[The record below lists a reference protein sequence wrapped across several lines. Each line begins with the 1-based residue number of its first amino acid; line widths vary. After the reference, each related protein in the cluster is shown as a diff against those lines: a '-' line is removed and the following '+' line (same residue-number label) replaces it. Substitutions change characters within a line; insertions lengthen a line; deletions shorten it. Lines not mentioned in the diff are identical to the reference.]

1 MTALAAG
8 LKKHG
13 HHVQLVAGDEFYSLV
28 KDAGVEFSPLGINIQ
43 SAMNQEKDMFT
54 LMERIKPNILN
65 VLPKGTHAI
74 VSTFMGVSTCSIA
87 RTRQIP
93 FFYFVPFPS
102 LATSQHPHPFFPPL
116 PFGKAFNRWTY
127 SITDGRVIKA
137 CPDASSLFLEPR
149 PTYLFPFSPSV
160 YTKPLDWGGYT
171 HVTGFWFLKR
181 RGNWKPSRELMAFM
195 DAGPKPIYVGFSS
208 MQPKDPIHMTSVI
221 LQALEQTGQ
230 RAVMVSGWGGLI
242 SSNLPTSVFLAESVP
257 FDWLFP
263 KIQAAIHHGGLG
275 TTAAALSAGIPS
287 VTIPFGLDQPFWA
300 RTLHQLGVAGKPLDP
315 NRLTTAL
322 LVDTIG
328 SVLNDQTMLQKAAQ
342 LGDRIRS
349 EDGVETAV
357 HIIETVAEG
366 KQV

>member
-1 MTALAAG
+1 
-8 LKKHG
+8 
-13 HHVQLVAGDEFYSLV
+13 
-28 KDAGVEFSPLGINIQ
+28 
-43 SAMNQEKDMFT
+43 
-54 LMERIKPNILN
+54 
-65 VLPKGTHAI
+65 
-74 VSTFMGVSTCSIA
+74 
-87 RTRQIP
+87 
-93 FFYFVPFPS
+93 
-102 LATSQHPHPFFPPL
+102 
-116 PFGKAFNRWTY
+116 
-127 SITDGRVIKA
+127 
-137 CPDASSLFLEPR
+137 
-149 PTYLFPFSPSV
+149 
-160 YTKPLDWGGYT
+160 
-171 HVTGFWFLKR
+171 
-181 RGNWKPSRELMAFM
+181 
-195 DAGPKPIYVGFSS
+195 